1 MNRHAITITR
11 EIKAALALAGIYQ
24 TDIARKVGVH
34 PVHVNDVIYGRRPTP
49 RIRAAI
55 AEAINKPVSEI
66 WPDAKPEEQA
76 A

>member
-1 MNRHAITITR
+1 METSIATN
-11 EIKAALALAGIYQ
+11 IKIDLLRVGASQ
-24 TDIARKVGVH
+24 SEIARGISVSVSS
-34 PVHVNDVIYGRRPTP
+34 VNDVISGKRRNP

-55 AEAINKPVSEI
+55 ALAINKPVSEI

>member
-1 MNRHAITITR
+1 METKK
-11 EIKAALALAGIYQ
+11 IKSDLILAGVTQ
-24 TDIARKVGVH
+24 SEIARSLNVAVAC
-34 PVHVNDVIYGRRPTP
+34 VNDVVTGKRKNP